1 MINLRSD
8 NESKVFPEIMEYL
21 NEINE
26 FKSKAYGE
34 DEITIK
40 AKNLLNNFFEKKVDV
55 FFLSTGTATNAI
67 SLSSLSPSFGGIL
80 SSDIAHINL
89 DECGAPE
96 FFSGGAKLLPI
107 KTENGL
113 ISSLCLEKKLSKMGY
128 HGIHEIL
135 PSTLSITQ
143 ISELGTAYSLDQIK
157 DISKISH
164 KNNLKIHMDG
174 ARFANACAHLNCTP
188 AETTWK
194 SGIDIL
200 SLGATKNGAMSCE
213 LVIVFN
219 RELSLNIDRRQK
231 RAGHLLSKQK
241 FIAAQIIKWIEKNRW
256 LNAAK
261 KANNNTKDIAKVFK
275 KAKVNILHPIDGN
288 MIFIEIEK
296 KLENK
301 LKKYIEFYNWPA
313 NKNTIRLVIPWNIE
327 NKDVN
332 FIKNIFPNLV

>member
-174 ARFANACAHLNCTP
+174 ARFANALVSLDVTP
-188 AETTWK
+188 AEMTWK
-194 SGIDIL
+194 SGIDVL
-200 SLGATKNGAMSCE
+200 SFGATTNGCLAAE
-213 LVIVFN
+213 AIIFFKKDLVG
-219 RELSLNIDRRQK
+219 NIAFLMK
-231 RAGHLLSKQK
+231 RAGHLLSKMR
-241 FIAAQIIKWIEKNRW
+241 FVSAQ
-256 LNAAK
+256 
-261 KANNNTKDIAKVFK
+261 
-275 KAKVNILHPIDGN
+275 
-288 MIFIEIEK
+288 
-296 KLENK
+296 
-301 LKKYIEFYNWPA
+301 
-313 NKNTIRLVIPWNIE
+313 
-327 NKDVN
+327 
-332 FIKNIFPNLV
+332 